1 MALVAL
7 PIDQGLNVLYRQTGM
22 SATAANALSGATSTA
37 VVGVGGIGASVAM
50 GELALGP
57 EMIPAAL
64 LTLLFTGI
72 AAGLGAASGSEED
85 KARKKATDTVEA
97 QYRLIQALRANE
109 FDAVAARASL
119 PSLDQ
124 QLITDDFLNTVHN
137 VLDGKTPTGA
147 KTAAQLRSEKQA
159 ALDQAQAYARRNHFG
174 MRQLARSYSRIDS
187 RYDSQIKAAEQAERM
202 QQLSTRLIQAR
213 LNATVSGKPFADPL
227 SSAENAELQKLD
239 PDYARRAQV
248 YSSLFHTRSVEQATH
263 MNELEADIVTR
274 VQKGEQVDLTD
285 DERQILSLD
294 PDFAQRLQNAMKP
307 QIDRESADRL
317 GLSLDQYY
325 SYAADVHNGMR
336 EQSAYQKQLLSQARE
351 AGYMSISD
359 YQLAQRSEK
368 DAAQVKEDERAFAQS
383 FLNMQK
389 EAKEAGYYTV
399 DEFAYQGRMTEWTPK
414 SSQIM
419 KAHEMG
425 LTQQEYLDYMS
436 HLAAGNTNAYTMAK
450 DAHHGSEQEERRLD
464 DLHFQDELLAAG
476 YDPTQGYAS
485 LEGDVVHGFEEEGFL
500 RFDTDPFMY
509 DYDHFDP
516 GKKDATKAQQ
526 YISGRSPNYGATA
539 PGAVV
544 AKLDALKSQ
553 SVVRNEPGQAIAD
566 EVRIIQ
572 RDGHA
577 YLNIPSAA
585 S

>member
-1 MALVAL
+1 M
-7 PIDQGLNVLYRQTGM
+7 R
-22 SATAANALSGATSTA
+22 
-37 VVGVGGIGASVAM
+37 
-50 GELALGP
+50 
-57 EMIPAAL
+57 
-64 LTLLFTGI
+64 
-72 AAGLGAASGSEED
+72 
-85 KARKKATDTVEA
+85 RDTC
-97 QYRLIQALRANE
+97 
-109 FDAVAARASL
+109 
-119 PSLDQ
+119 PS
-124 QLITDDFLNTVHN
+124 
-137 VLDGKTPTGA
+137 P
-147 KTAAQLRSEKQA
+147 
-159 ALDQAQAYARRNHFG
+159 
-174 MRQLARSYSRIDS
+174 
-187 RYDSQIKAAEQAERM
+187 
-202 QQLSTRLIQAR
+202 
-213 LNATVSGKPFADPL
+213 
-227 SSAENAELQKLD
+227 
-239 PDYARRAQV
+239 
-248 YSSLFHTRSVEQATH
+248 
-263 MNELEADIVTR
+263 
-274 VQKGEQVDLTD
+274 
-285 DERQILSLD
+285 
-294 PDFAQRLQNAMKP
+294 
-307 QIDRESADRL
+307 
-317 GLSLDQYY
+317 
-325 SYAADVHNGMR
+325 
-336 EQSAYQKQLLSQARE
+336 
-351 AGYMSISD
+351 D

-368 DAAQVKEDERAFAQS
+368 DAAQVKEDERAFARS
-383 FLNMQK
+383 FLDMQK

-425 LTQQEYLDYMS
+425 LTQQEYVDYMQ

-553 SVVRNEPGQAIAD
+553 SVVRNEPGQAISD